1 MRDMIRGAW
10 AQILLALT
18 VGILLL
24 SYKEEWRYAALSHH
38 LGTAFV
44 IAAIVTA
51 FWHLRE
57 VSEVIHKYVKAI
69 LFDYTYLTR
78 LRLESLMELRS
89 KAAKAI
95 LQKAADNPAYKR
107 DELED
112 WLDTLLYDRLI
123 PGKAPSSGWY
133 RENYVEQI
141 VIEYLTLQ
149 EARECE
155 GLPTVDIPSTDLQ
168 SMIVRVTTTTD
179 FTVIAPNVA
188 DEKLKYPVRFTGEG
202 CGLPNFPIDKL
213 IRASGGRDQLTS
225 SPLAIKPTSAKRG
238 QFCWEAGPSDLTFE
252 KGKCRVWTEMV
263 EYKSPLRES
272 FILNTMA
279 LLTHNLTVSIHQIG
293 KGPAQVFVGQLIAT
307 PANDM
312 RGQDTAT
319 YRASLRYDGWLFE
332 DHGYHFHWFP
342 AVEEL
347 SSHELECKPQQHA
360 GEPVIAAQPA
370 PGDQHLHQ

>member
-1 MRDMIRGAW
+1 MSDMIRGAW
-10 AQILLALT
+10 AQILLALS
-18 VGILLL
+18 VGLLAL
-24 SYKEEWRYAALSHH
+24 SYREEWRYSGLVHH

-44 IAAIVTA
+44 IAAVVTA

-149 EARECE
+149 EAREYE
-155 GLPTVDIPSTDLQ
+155 RLDAANISSTDLQ
-168 SMIVRVTTTTD
+168 SMIMRVTTTTD
-179 FTVIAPNVA
+179 FTVIAPNVS
-188 DEKLKYPVRFTGEG
+188 DENLSYPVGFTGEG
-202 CGLPNFPIDKL
+202 CGLLNFPDEKL
-213 IRASGGRDQLTS
+213 IRASGGRDQITS
-225 SPLAIKPTSAKRG
+225 APLPIKPITAKRG
-238 QFCWEAGPSDLTFE
+238 QFCWEAGPMNLAFE

-293 KGPAQVFVGQLIAT
+293 AGPAQVFVGQLIAT
-307 PANDM
+307 PSTDM
-312 RGQDTAT
+312 RRHDAAT

-342 AVEEL
+342 AVEEV
-347 SSHELECKPQQHA
+347 SSPHHERNSQEVSEKA
-360 GEPVIAAQPA
+360 VRAAVQPA
-370 PGDQHLHQ
+370 